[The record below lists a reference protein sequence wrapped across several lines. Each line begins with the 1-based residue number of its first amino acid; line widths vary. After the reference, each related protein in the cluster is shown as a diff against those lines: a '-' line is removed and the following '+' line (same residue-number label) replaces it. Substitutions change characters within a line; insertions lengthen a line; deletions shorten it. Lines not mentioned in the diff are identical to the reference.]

1 MPYIIQHVDG
11 GLLGLPGEVG
21 AFHAVV
27 GFPRRQKLL
36 VVGEEALVVGVVV
49 EEEVGAEE
57 HQSALGSPGELKVV

>member
-27 GFPRRQKLL
+27 GFPRRQLL